1 MQALT
6 KLLPLAPTDAELAK
20 LQADAEATRKAARDA
35 TARVQALE
43 AEIAT
48 TKATTEPRPDLAL
61 EIAALTAQEI
71 ESRVKGTPLTKDHA
85 KRLAE
90 ARAAAG
96 NAEVQRLEA
105 ETLLPAL
112 EVMRVDMQA
121 EADRLANVARKAGGA
136 YGSALAAVA
145 ITKEYAPRLAD
156 LLATERAIRDI
167 ENEWGSRWYVETAFR
182 APDGGDTWTGRELDL
197 AEAAAPATAEG

>member
-48 TKATTEPRPDLAL
+48 TKATTEPRPDLAR

-71 ESRVKGTPLTKDHA
+71 ESRVKGTPLAKDHA

-112 EVMRVDMQA
+112 EAMRVDMQA

-145 ITKEYAPRLAD
+145 IAKEYAPRLVE
-156 LLATERAIRDI
+156 LLAAERAIREI
-167 ENEWGSRWYVETAFR
+167 ESEWGSRWYVETAFR